1 MHTSICQVREIDDAI
16 AKFALQLGI
25 KSINITTPRIP
36 SDDGIW
42 KVADLVR
49 LREDCEQRGLRLEVI
64 ENTAREMYD
73 KIMLGLPGRDQQLEN
88 YCTTI
93 RNVVRAGIPILGFHF
108 MATDVWRTDMAAAAR
123 GGANASAYRQSDA
136 RYGNRVVSPAYVGDL
151 TRTADDIWDNYR
163 IFLEAVLPVAEEVGL
178 KLAQHPDDPP
188 VEEINGIA
196 RVFNTP
202 ENLIRAYELSAGS
215 PAWGL
220 DLCLGTVS
228 EMAGGADAVRQTID
242 YFGPLGKI
250 RYVHFRDVQGTVPEF
265 SECFLGEG
273 NYDPAEVIRQLKA
286 VGFDGWL
293 QDDHVPFMSDD
304 TRYGHRARA
313 YEIGYIQGL
322 LRAIDP

>member
-1 MHTSICQVREIDDAI
+1 MRQAICQVREIDDAI
-16 AKFALQLGI
+16 AKFALQLGVRA
-25 KSINITTPRIP
+25 INITTPRIP
-36 SDDGIW
+36 ADDGFW

-49 LREDCEQRGLRLEVI
+49 LREECEHRGLHLEVI
-64 ENTAREMYD
+64 ENTAYEMYD

-93 RNVVRAGIPILGFHF
+93 QNVARAGIPMLGFHF
-108 MATDVWRTDMAAAAR
+108 MATSVWRTDMAAAAR
-123 GGANASAYRQSDA
+123 GGANATAYLHSDA
-136 RYGNRVVSPAYVGDL
+136 RYGNRVVPSPYVGDL
-151 TRTADDIWDNYR
+151 ARSADDMWDNYR
-163 IFLEAVLPVAEEVGL
+163 IFLEAVLPVADEVGL

-188 VEEINGIA
+188 VEEINGVA
-196 RVFNTP
+196 RIFNTP
-202 ENLIRAYELSAGS
+202 ENLIRAYELSGGS
-215 PAWGL
+215 SAWGL

-228 EMAGGADAVRQTID
+228 EMVGGADAVRQTID
-242 YFGPLGKI
+242 YFGRLGKI

-265 SECFLGEG
+265 RECFLGEG
-273 NYDPAEVIRQLKA
+273 NYDPAAVIRHLIA

-322 LRAIDP
+322 LRAIGA